1 MNFTN
6 AIKSYVRRWLD
17 FKTRSSRSEYW
28 WPVLLV
34 AIFEFFSRF
43 AIESSI
49 GLYIFIPI
57 LIVSILMTIASTAV
71 SVRRL
76 HDLDMSGWWILI
88 AFTIIGILLLV
99 YWYCLSGTPGDN
111 KYGRDPLEKNVE

>member
-6 AIKSYVRRWLD
+6 AIKSYVRRWID
-17 FKTRSSRSEYW
+17 YKTRSSRSEYW
-28 WPVLLV
+28 WPALLV
-34 AIFEFFSRF
+34 TILQLFSLF
-43 AIESSI
+43 VDTSI

-57 LIVSILMTIASTAV
+57 LIVSILMTIASISI

-76 HDLDMSGWWILI
+76 HDLDMSGWWLLI

-99 YWYCLSGTPGDN
+99 YWFCLSGTPGDN
-111 KYGRDPLEKNVE
+111 KYGRDPLEKM